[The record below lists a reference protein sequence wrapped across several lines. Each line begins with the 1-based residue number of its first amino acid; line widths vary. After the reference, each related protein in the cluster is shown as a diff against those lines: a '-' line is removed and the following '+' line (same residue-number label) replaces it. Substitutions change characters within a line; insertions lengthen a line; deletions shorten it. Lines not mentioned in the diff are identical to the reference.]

1 MANRIIPVASPMPDS
16 MQRFHLPLLSAL
28 CLCCAAC
35 SGANQVAAYIK
46 PYRIDV
52 RQGNWV
58 TQEMVSQLRP
68 GQTRDQVRFIL
79 GSPLVA
85 DMFHADRWDYIY
97 RFQPGRGDAE
107 QRRLIVYFQDDKLV
121 RVGGDVIADDGRRE
135 AAKPTNKVIDIGAT
149 DAKPVEKT
157 ADKPQDK
164 APDQAPEKAPAEKP

>member
-1 MANRIIPVASPMPDS
+1 MS
-16 MQRFHLPLLSAL
+16 RFLPLSVLPVL
-28 CLCCAAC
+28 CILCTAC
-35 SGANQVAAYIK
+35 SGANQVAAYIR

-79 GSPLVA
+79 GSPLVT

-135 AAKPTNKVIDIGAT
+135 IAQPTNKVIDIGAT

-164 APDQAPEKAPAEKP
+164 VPEKPAAEKP

>member
-1 MANRIIPVASPMPDS
+1 MPRLLSIPV
-16 MQRFHLPLLSAL
+16 LSAFCIL
-28 CLCCAAC
+28 CAAC
-35 SGANQVAAYIK
+35 SGANQVASYIK

-58 TQEMVSQLRP
+58 TQEMVLQLKP

-85 DMFHADRWDYIY
+85 DMFHADRWDYVY

-107 QRRLIVYFQDDKLV
+107 QRRLIIYFQDDKLV
-121 RVGGDVIADDGRRE
+121 RVGGDVIADDGRRD
-135 AAKPTNKVIDIGAT
+135 AMQPTNQVIDIGAAN
-149 DAKPVEKT
+149 AKPGEKT

-164 APDQAPEKAPAEKP
+164 APEKAQNQPTAEKP

>member
-1 MANRIIPVASPMPDS
+1 MP
-16 MQRFHLPLLSAL
+16 RLLSISAL
-28 CLCCAAC
+28 SAFCVLCVAC
-35 SGANQVAAYIK
+35 SSANQVAAYIK

-58 TQEMVSQLRP
+58 TQEMVSQLKP

-79 GSPLVA
+79 GSPLVT

-121 RVGGDVIADDGRRE
+121 RVGGDVIADDGRRDTMQ
-135 AAKPTNKVIDIGAT
+135 PTNQVIDIGAA
-149 DAKPVEKT
+149 DAKPAEKKT
-157 ADKPQDK
+157 DKAAEK
-164 APDQAPEKAPAEKP
+164 APDKPAADTP